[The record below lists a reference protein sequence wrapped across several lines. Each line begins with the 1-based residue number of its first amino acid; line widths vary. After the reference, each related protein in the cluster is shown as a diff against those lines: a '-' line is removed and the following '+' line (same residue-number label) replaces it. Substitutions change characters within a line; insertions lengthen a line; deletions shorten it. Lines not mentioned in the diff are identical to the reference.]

1 MGKRKKRK
9 RQKGPNKTAPI
20 EVLEKKASDAL
31 QARKYRQA
39 RDYLKE
45 LCKRDREKYL
55 PELIAAHEGLAL
67 QMINEGRFSDA
78 KQVVDHLTDL
88 GATGKKGWL
97 EFIVSF
103 KQGDFVKA
111 ACAALR
117 LLEEDDNITESGEKL
132 LMYDSLVLSFE
143 ALDIAKTPKQFSIIR
158 EANQV
163 QAALKLVSEEKY
175 EEAMACLRAVSL
187 SSPFSHWKLFVKGL
201 IAFYKMEEQKAQK
214 AFSKLPDESIP
225 AKAAEPYMLLLGS
238 REGLKKYQ
246 KRADVLGLACWVAAR
261 KDLES
266 VLPRAEYLWRV
277 GRFRDSYAHVRRNIE
292 GFPSE
297 DQGIIQGLSDF
308 YLNAVFQMKERD
320 ADRYID
326 FLDKMVARGK
336 TDGAEKL
343 MILRTIGLWLED
355 VGADDPMVL
364 GVWKEFL
371 RWHREVHGENRDL
384 QALVC
389 VHLGDLFSREVIRHP
404 PFFPFSG
411 GATSR
416 RPVVHNERLAQY
428 CYDTCL
434 EIDPTNKQAHF
445 SLLALYEKTGQKSK
459 INKKLDEIIE
469 LFPEDKDTLYKAG
482 LRCVDRKAFIKGMK
496 YLEWAAKLDLL
507 DMRVR
512 EALIVCCIKAAL
524 EYAKRSKVEQ
534 YRALLSKALEYGES
548 DSDDFNLGHAYLYA
562 RWATFE
568 LLNNNVT
575 DAEQLLDKASEL
587 GRHEP
592 RFLYFKF
599 LVGRLYQVPSKY
611 MSSIEKRVKKEF
623 SGRASPEKAIA
634 FADVISYFQRTS
646 RTIPKWFKE
655 EQRRVNRYIRKT
667 AKGEF
672 SQAQAR
678 VFVEYALQN
687 TDEDLAWSYI
697 NKALEQNPDDPY
709 FLFVRFQL
717 EVGSFYGF
725 VDEEELDELKR
736 ILSLAQK
743 QRDQELISRI
753 RKTIEEIE
761 KMGSVRD
768 IFDNHDEELDEEEE
782 DLDEA
787 VDIFVEN
794 LLREANKKRPGR
806 QRKKRNSPSSATQL
820 NLFD

>member
-1 MGKRKKRK
+1 M
-9 RQKGPNKTAPI
+9 
-20 EVLEKKASDAL
+20 EKKASDAL

-45 LCKRDREKYL
+45 LYKRDKEKYL
-55 PELIAAHEGLAL
+55 PDLIAAHEGLAL

-78 KQVVDHLTDL
+78 KQVVDHLTKL
-88 GATGKKGWL
+88 GATGKKDWL

-111 ACAALR
+111 ACTALR
-117 LLEEDDNITESGEKL
+117 LLEEDDNRTESGEKL

-143 ALDIAKTPKQFSIIR
+143 PLDIAKISKQSSIIR

-163 QAALKLVSEEKY
+163 QAALRLVCEDKY
-175 EEAMACLRAVSL
+175 EEAMACLRAISL

-201 IAFYKMEEQKAQK
+201 IAFYKMEEQKARK
-214 AFSKLPDESIP
+214 AFSKLPDQSIP
-225 AKAAEPYMLLLGS
+225 AKAAEPYLLLLDGP
-238 REGLKKYQ
+238 EGLKKYE
-246 KRADVLGLACWVAAR
+246 KRADVLGLACWVADR

-277 GRFRDSYAHVRRNIE
+277 GRFRDSYAHVRRNMG

-297 DQGIIQGLSDF
+297 DQGIIQALSDF

-320 ADRYID
+320 AYRYID
-326 FLDKMVARGK
+326 FLDKMVARGR
-336 TDGAEKL
+336 TDGIEKL
-343 MILRTIGLWLED
+343 MILRTIGLWLELT
-355 VGADDPMVL
+355 GADDPIVL
-364 GVWKEFL
+364 SVWKDFL
-371 RWHREVHGENRDL
+371 RWHSEVYGEDRDL

-389 VHLGDLFSREVIRHP
+389 VHLGDLFSREVPRDT
-404 PFFPFSG
+404 PFFPLPG
-411 GATSR
+411 RARSR
-416 RPVVHNERLAQY
+416 RPVVYNERLAQY

-445 SLLALYEKTGQKSK
+445 SLLGLYEKTGQKSK

-482 LRCVDRKAFIKGMK
+482 LRCMDRRAFIKGMK
-496 YLEWAAKLDLL
+496 YLERAAKLDLL

-512 EALIVCCIKAAL
+512 EAFIVCCIKAAL
-524 EYAKRSKVEQ
+524 EYAKRSKVER

-562 RWATFE
+562 RWANFE

-587 GRHEP
+587 ARHES

-599 LVGRLYQVPSKY
+599 LVGRLYEVPSKY
-611 MSSIEKRVKKEF
+611 MSSIEKSVKKEF
-623 SGRASPEKAIA
+623 SGRASPEKAMA
-634 FADVISYFQRTS
+634 FADVISYFQRGS
-646 RTIPKWFKE
+646 RTIPTWFKE
-655 EQRRVNRYIRKT
+655 EERRVNRYIRKT

-672 SQAQAR
+672 SQEQAR
-678 VFVEYALQN
+678 VLVEYALQN
-687 TDEDLAWSYI
+687 RDEDLAWSCI

-725 VDEEELDELKR
+725 VDEEELEELKR
-736 ILSLAQK
+736 ILSLAER

-753 RKTIEEIE
+753 RKTIQEIE
-761 KMGSVRD
+761 EMACVGE

-794 LLREANKKRPGR
+794 LLREANKKRPGK
-806 QRKKRNSPSSATQL
+806 QRKKRNNSSGATQL